1 MGIEKREMELMLN
14 VKLRDEVEVEV
25 EEEVRGSNMK

>member
-1 MGIEKREMELMLN
+1 MGIEKRGMEMRLN
-14 VKLRDEVEVEV
+14 VKLKLRDEVEV